1 VGKAFIPGRPADTPR
16 AVAARVLLERERGN
30 EYTESLLDAAL
41 DKAVLSAPDR
51 ALCQELVLGCVRWQ
65 GALDHLIAA
74 RTQGREQM
82 AGPRV
87 LLRTALYQM
96 LWLDRIPPHAAVH
109 ETVELA
115 KQLGHLAQSGFI
127 NAVLRGYARD
137 LKPTRERLH
146 ELRSTQ
152 PALGWSH
159 PTWLVDRWRPRL
171 GEDATLKLLE
181 WNNTPAGT
189 FARHNSLRMD
199 AGKLLERWRYDNVE
213 YEFVNRPWLPENLV
227 FRLGSHPPLS
237 RLRTFQAG
245 GFYVQ
250 DPSTLLAPL
259 LLDPQPGE
267 TVLDLCAAPGGK
279 TTFMAQM
286 MKNEGRIVACDP
298 SQKRLLLV
306 IENCERL
313 GVTCVEPKSQPP
325 PTTLFDRVLVD
336 APCSN
341 TGVMRRRVDLRWRLR
356 PEEIERLV
364 TTQLQLLRQAGQ
376 LVKPSG
382 CVVYST
388 CSLESE
394 ENGDLV
400 RRFLAEAGGFEL
412 EDEQQVTPF
421 ADGVDGAYAASLK
434 RKR

>member
-1 VGKAFIPGRPADTPR
+1 
-16 AVAARVLLERERGN
+16 
-30 EYTESLLDAAL
+30 
-41 DKAVLSAPDR
+41 
-51 ALCQELVLGCVRWQ
+51 
-65 GALDHLIAA
+65 
-74 RTQGREQM
+74 
-82 AGPRV
+82 
-87 LLRTALYQM
+87 
-96 LWLDRIPPHAAVH
+96 
-109 ETVELA
+109 
-115 KQLGHLAQSGFI
+115 
-127 NAVLRGYARD
+127 
-137 LKPTRERLH
+137 
-146 ELRSTQ
+146 
-152 PALGWSH
+152 
-159 PTWLVDRWRPRL
+159 
-171 GEDATLKLLE
+171 
-181 WNNTPAGT
+181 
-189 FARHNSLRMD
+189 
-199 AGKLLERWRYDNVE
+199 
-213 YEFVNRPWLPENLV
+213 
-227 FRLGSHPPLS
+227 
-237 RLRTFQAG
+237 
-245 GFYVQ
+245 
-250 DPSTLLAPL
+250 
-259 LLDPQPGE
+259 
-267 TVLDLCAAPGGK
+267 
-279 TTFMAQM
+279 MAQM